1 MNMKEIDDDSDPS
14 LQMAKDVM
22 CMIINAGMKENDPG
36 QLVVDNELAPDHD
49 TALSVVN
56 KYWDKVFP
64 AVRKA
69 LMDLK

>member
-1 MNMKEIDDDSDPS
+1 
-14 LQMAKDVM
+14 MAKEVM

-36 QLVVDNELAPDHD
+36 QIVVNNELAPCHES
-49 TALSVVN
+49 ALSVVN
-56 KYWDKVFP
+56 DFWSKVFP